1 MTSPKYRPRERSLRD
16 WAPKFEFTELLS
28 PGRIEHAHLDA
39 EAGRVSDSD
48 SDAQLRV
55 SSPEP
60 ASQSLMHTESDRHHH
75 CRPPW
80 GPPMSHVSVRP
91 LSSRFDTRPADALV
105 DGTMLAAYAP
115 LRLATPRAGLALGF
129 RQAIGHLAPI
139 TALLFAA
146 PRYRCAQ
153 AWFLMEL
160 LFRGPPQGQC
170 AWMGGPPL
178 TR

>member
-16 WAPKFEFTELLS
+16 WAPKFEFTEILS

-48 SDAQLRV
+48 SDAQFRV
-55 SSPEP
+55 MSPQP

-105 DGTMLAAYAP
+105 TGPIVHASAP
-115 LRLATPRAGLALGF
+115 RGLQSPRAAFAWGF
-129 RQAIGHLAPI
+129 REPIELLAPI
-139 TALLFAA
+139 SAFLSAA
-146 PRYRCAQ
+146 PRS
-153 AWFLMEL
+153 
-160 LFRGPPQGQC
+160 
-170 AWMGGPPL
+170 GGA
-178 TR
+178 